1 MTEDNTE
8 MIREIILE
16 TILIKVFKFID
27 EKQAHLLRRKTWA
40 LKRQEEQVQIAKK
53 KRQEWK
59 IENNSVANNL
69 RALCGGE

>member
-40 LKRQEEQVQIAKK
+40 LKR
-53 KRQEWK
+53 
-59 IENNSVANNL
+59 
-69 RALCGGE
+69 